1 MPLGRWRER
10 VCEPGPSLEA
20 QVIWSEAMNLLRE
33 ELEQLPARNVAVLT
47 LLADKEKDYQQISSL
62 LSTPVGSIGPTRAR
76 SLSRLRVAL
85 RSRGF
90 DRDLPSVP

>member
-10 VCEPGPSLEA
+10 VGEPGPSPEA
-20 QVIWSEAMNLLRE
+20 HVIWSDAMAVLRE

-62 LSTPVGSIGPTRAR
+62 LSMPVGSIGPPRHGR
-76 SLSRLRVAL
+76 
-85 RSRGF
+85 
-90 DRDLPSVP
+90 